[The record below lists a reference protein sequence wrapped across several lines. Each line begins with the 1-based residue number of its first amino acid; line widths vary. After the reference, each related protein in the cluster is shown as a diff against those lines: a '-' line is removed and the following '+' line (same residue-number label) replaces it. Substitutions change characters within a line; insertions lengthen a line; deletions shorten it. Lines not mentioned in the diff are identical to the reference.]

1 VINNDINKLKARDYA
16 KDYLRYLAKV
26 MSELDIVQISDFMDA
41 LDNARMK
48 GRRIFIAGNGGSAA
62 TATHLANDLAM
73 VSIKTG
79 QRAFKVMALT
89 DNSAIMTAIANDL
102 DYDDIFVEQLKINY
116 EKEDLLIVISASGN
130 SPNVIKAAQWVK
142 DNSGQVLGL
151 LGFDGGR
158 LRNICDIMVLVNTP
172 TGEYGP
178 VEDIHLVINH
188 LLANWFQGRENR
200 I

>member
-1 VINNDINKLKARDYA
+1 MINNDINKLKARDYA